1 MSMMINGFQT
11 SARQKL
17 DRILTRWWRTRS
29 RMFESW
35 STILEENVS
44 QKLLPVSSS
53 SNCSFSCSSSCS
65 FSSSFS
71 CYSPCSFVVIV
82 LVDIVDIVLVVLVVI
97 FLAILVV
104 IVLVVMVLVVLVV
117 VAFKILIVFALYS
130 ISTIATKDTLSG
142 AQSKLSQSW
151 CQCKKTNLFYAEK
164 NTLNGCSKSCDFF

>member
-1 MSMMINGFQT
+1 
-11 SARQKL
+11 
-17 DRILTRWWRTRS
+17 
-29 RMFESW
+29 MFESW

-53 SNCSFSCSSSCS
+53 SNCSFSCYSSCSFSCSSSCS

-97 FLAILVV
+97 FLAILV
-104 IVLVVMVLVVLVV
+104 VVLVV